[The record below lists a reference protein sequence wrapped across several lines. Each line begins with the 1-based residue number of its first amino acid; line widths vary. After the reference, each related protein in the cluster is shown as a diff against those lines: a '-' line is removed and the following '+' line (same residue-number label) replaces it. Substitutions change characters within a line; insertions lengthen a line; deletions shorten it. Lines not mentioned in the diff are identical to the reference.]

1 MCSSCQTLTDQL
13 KSLKEE
19 VFLLK
24 QDLIKKN
31 NLILQLERSQ
41 GTSLSMKPLSFS
53 FLDETCEAHYVKR
66 HLLDGIE
73 GYTSYIVNYIIP
85 DKVRIHKRS
94 SKEVFYFIRDGE
106 KIQAHVSTFVKMILK
121 STEEK
126 TERLYQEIK
135 GSLTKSISMSES
147 VSDMAK
153 MVAQRHLNMALIRG
167 QRDEL
172 VDKVSQ
178 NVLKALV

>member
-1 MCSSCQTLTDQL
+1 MCTTCQGLTDQL
-13 KSLKEE
+13 RSLKEE

-24 QDLIKKN
+24 QDLITKN
-31 NLILQLERSQ
+31 NLIIQLERSQ
-41 GTSLSMKPLSFS
+41 GTTLSMHPLSFR
-53 FLDETCEAHYVKR
+53 FLDEACEAHYTKR
-66 HLLDGIE
+66 HLLDGVE
-73 GYTSYIVNYIIP
+73 GYTSYIINYILP

-94 SKEVFYFIRDGE
+94 SKEVFYFVRDGE
-106 KIQAHVSTFVKMILK
+106 RIQTHVSTFVRMILK

-126 TERLYQEIK
+126 TDRLYQEVK
-135 GSLTKSISMSES
+135 SSLTKNMSKSER

-172 VDKVSQ
+172 VDKVGQ
-178 NVLKALV
+178 NILKAL

>member
-1 MCSSCQTLTDQL
+1 MCSSCKTLADQV

-24 QDLIKKN
+24 QDLIKKDN
-31 NLILQLERSQ
+31 IILQLERSQ
-41 GTSLSMKPLSFS
+41 GTSLSMKPLSFT

-73 GYTSYIVNYIIP
+73 GYTSYITNYILP
-85 DKVRIHKRS
+85 DRVRLHKRS
-94 SKEVFYFIRDGE
+94 SKEIFYFIGEGE
-106 KIQAHVSTFVKMILK
+106 KIQSHVSSFVKMVLM
-121 STEEK
+121 STEGK

-135 GSLTKSISMSES
+135 GSITKNMSGSES

-172 VDKVSQ
+172 VDKVGQ
-178 NVLKALV
+178 NILKVLV

>member
-1 MCSSCQTLTDQL
+1 MCSSCKVLTDQV

-41 GTSLSMKPLSFS
+41 GTSLSMKPLSFN
-53 FLDETCEAHYVKR
+53 FLDEACEAHYVKR
-66 HLLDGIE
+66 HLLDGVE
-73 GYTSYIVNYIIP
+73 GYTSYIVNYILP
-85 DKVRIHKRS
+85 DKVRVHKRS

-135 GSLTKSISMSES
+135 GSLTKSISKSES

-178 NVLKALV
+178 NVLKVLV

>member
-1 MCSSCQTLTDQL
+1 MCSSCQTLTDRV
-13 KSLKEE
+13 KSLNEE

-24 QDLIKKN
+24 QDLIKKDT
-31 NLILQLERSQ
+31 LIFQLERSQ
-41 GTSLSMKPLSFS
+41 GTSLSMQPLSYKV
-53 FLDETCEAHYVKR
+53 LNEACEAYYVKR
-66 HLLDGIE
+66 HLLDGVE
-73 GYTSYIVNYIIP
+73 GYTSYICNYILP
-85 DKVRIHKRS
+85 DRVRIHKRS

-106 KIQAHVSTFVKMILK
+106 KVQAHVSTFVRMVLK

-135 GSLTKSISMSES
+135 GSLTKSISKSENI
-147 VSDMAK
+147 SDMAK

-167 QRDEL
+167 QKDEL
-172 VDKVSQ
+172 VDKVGQ

>member
-1 MCSSCQTLTDQL
+1 MCSSCQLLTDQV

-24 QDLIKKN
+24 QDFIKKT
-31 NLILQLERSQ
+31 NLVVQLERSL
-41 GTSLSMKPLSFS
+41 GTSLSMKPLSFK
-53 FLDETCEAHYVKR
+53 FLDETCEAHYAKR
-66 HLLDGIE
+66 HLLDGAE

-135 GSLTKSISMSES
+135 GSLTKNISKSES

-178 NVLKALV
+178 NILKALV